1 MHKTLATFSDLN
13 TPPVFDFP
21 RPERLVAGNP
31 QRATWTR
38 FERDGMS
45 AGLWGCEPGAW
56 RIAFGDDTDEFFH
69 VLSGRIRITDEAAAP
84 LVAAGVEP
92 SIDTATLDTA
102 GARPLRGGDLIAKPA
117 TLVDLVTPDAQ
128 TEYWLGFRNFYAITR
143 YNRSYFYAMAVYQLS
158 QELRQG

>member
-1 MHKTLATFSDLN
+1 
-13 TPPVFDFP
+13 
-21 RPERLVAGNP
+21 
-31 QRATWTR
+31 
-38 FERDGMS
+38 
-45 AGLWGCEPGAW
+45 
-56 RIAFGDDTDEFFH
+56 
-69 VLSGRIRITDEAAAP
+69 
-84 LVAAGVEP
+84 
-92 SIDTATLDTA
+92 A

>member
-13 TPPVFDFP
+13 TPPVCDFP

-69 VLSGRIRITDEAAAP
+69 VLSGRIRITDEAGLAREFGPGEACVIP
-84 LVAAGVEP
+84 AGFKGVFEVLE
-92 SIDTATLDTA
+92 TVMKHYVFVK
-102 GARPLRGGDLIAKPA
+102 RGDM
-117 TLVDLVTPDAQ
+117 
-128 TEYWLGFRNFYAITR
+128 R
-143 YNRSYFYAMAVYQLS
+143 
-158 QELRQG
+158 